1 MFSNLQKYTFHT
13 YFRYEAFSDYCHSS
27 SHPTEKLITF
37 YLSRDQYQ
45 LIYVLLVS
53 LLMPLSGICNMLI
66 FDDLFTVYVGQ
77 KRDKNQNFI
86 IVAEL
91 VKDAFILA
99 FIEEV

>member
-27 SHPTEKLITF
+27 DRKIYHILPFERSISADLRTTRFAFDATLGHLQYVNIWRPF
-37 YLSRDQYQ
+37 Y
-45 LIYVLLVS
+45 S
-53 LLMPLSGICNMLI
+53 LCGTKSN
-66 FDDLFTVYVGQ
+66 
-77 KRDKNQNFI
+77 KNQNFI